1 MIIDRRIPVRGKL
14 DRRILWT
21 IAFGL
26 GVAALLLPSVAQPA
40 QQAAPSNGP
49 PAIHIDTNALLVP
62 VVVRD
67 GQGNAIGTLTQS
79 DFQVFDQGKPMP
91 ISGFTLAKSGAAPI
105 DAPPAAASPAPAA
118 TAASGAIAAPPAVQ
132 PRFIAFLF
140 DDRHLNAIDLD
151 QTKKAASQIL
161 NEPLAVTDRAVVLSF
176 LGVNS
181 GLTRDPAVLQSAI
194 AKLRVNQLY
203 QHNAGECPDIDYYAA
218 DQILN
223 KDNHIE
229 YDEAMAKATVCGHGN
244 IGKIQVLQTATRS
257 LQTGDEDARSTM
269 EYIGNIVRTMS
280 QMPGQ
285 RTLVLISPGFFSDS
299 TDAMN
304 LKSQVLNL
312 AAGANVTISAL
323 DARGLYSTNIQAGE
337 NGPLMDLDERTG
349 HRREMM
355 RANMAVMAELS
366 EGTGGTF
373 FHNNNDLKG
382 GLKSLVAA
390 PEYVY
395 LLEVS
400 LKNVKLNGT
409 YHPLQVKV
417 DQDGVKVQAR
427 RGFFAPTPPKNK
439 K

>member
-1 MIIDRRIPVRGKL
+1 MIT
-14 DRRILWT
+14 DRRILWA
-21 IAFGL
+21 IAL
-26 GVAALLLPSVAQPA
+26 SLTVPVLPQPSIAQA
-40 QQAAPSNGP
+40 TQATPPNSP
-49 PAIHIDTNALLVP
+49 PAIHIDTNALLLP

-91 ISGFTLAKSGAAPI
+91 ISGFTLVRSASAQTDLPSAAPS
-105 DAPPAAASPAPAA
+105 AASPTSAVAAPVGAPASPSA
-118 TAASGAIAAPPAVQ
+118 TQA
-132 PRFIAFLF
+132 RFIAFLF

-151 QTKKAASQIL
+151 QINKAAGEML
-161 NEPLAVTDRAVVLSF
+161 NEPLAATDRAVVLSF

-181 GLTRDPAVLQSAI
+181 GLTRDPAVLQA
-194 AKLRVNQLY
+194 AVTKLKVNQLY
-203 QHNAGECPDIDYYAA
+203 QHDPSECPDIDYYAA

-229 YDEAMAKATVCGHGN
+229 FDEAMARATICGHGN
-244 IGKIQVLQTATRS
+244 IGKIEVLQTATRS

-269 EYIGNIVRTMS
+269 EYIGNVVRTMG

-304 LKSQVLNL
+304 LKSQMLNL
-312 AAGANVTISAL
+312 AAGSNVTISAL
-323 DARGLYSTNIQAGE
+323 DARGLYSTDIQAGE
-337 NGPLMDLDERTG
+337 SGPLMDLDERTG

-382 GLKSLVAA
+382 GLKSLIAA

-400 LKNVKLNGT
+400 LKNVKSNGT

-417 DQDGVKVQAR
+417 DQAGVKVQAR

>member
-1 MIIDRRIPVRGKL
+1 MITDRRML
-14 DRRILWT
+14 DLRILCA
-21 IAFGL
+21 IAL
-26 GVAALLLPSVAQPA
+26 SLAVLVLPRPSVAQPA
-40 QQAAPSNGP
+40 QQATPPNGP
-49 PAIHIDTNALLVP
+49 PAIHIDTNALLIP

-91 ISGFTLAKSGAAPI
+91 ISGFTVVKSAP
-105 DAPPAAASPAPAA
+105 AQTELPLVVPSAASPTPAV
-118 TAASGAIAAPPAVQ
+118 AASGGAPATPPVVQ

-151 QTKKAASQIL
+151 QIKKAASQML
-161 NEPLAVTDRAVVLSF
+161 NEPLAATDRAVVLSF
-176 LGVNS
+176 LGINS
-181 GLTRDPAVLQSAI
+181 GLTRDPAVLQAAV
-194 AKLRVNQLY
+194 AKLKVNQLY

-229 YDEAMAKATVCGHGN
+229 YDEAMAKAAICGHGN
-244 IGKIQVLQTATRS
+244 IGKIEVLQTATRS

-269 EYIGNIVRTMS
+269 EYIGNVVRTMG

-285 RTLVLISPGFFSDS
+285 RTLVFISPGFFSDS

-312 AAGANVTISAL
+312 AAGSNVTISAL
-323 DARGLYSTNIQAGE
+323 DARGLYSTDIQAGE
-337 NGPLMDLDERTG
+337 TGPLLDLDERTG
-349 HRREMM
+349 HRREIM

-409 YHPLQVKV
+409 YHPLQVKIG
-417 DQDGVKVQAR
+417 QDGLKVQAR